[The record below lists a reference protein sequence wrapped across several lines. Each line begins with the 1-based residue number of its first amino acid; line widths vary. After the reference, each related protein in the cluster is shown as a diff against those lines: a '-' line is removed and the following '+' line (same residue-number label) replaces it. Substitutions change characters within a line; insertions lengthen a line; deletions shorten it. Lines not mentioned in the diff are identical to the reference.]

1 LLLPL
6 PTAGGDERRLAL
18 AQEWYRR
25 AAVSGGTQ
33 EETVLSVAELDRRL
47 RRAVETASGD
57 FWTEGEVSSLKRAPS
72 GHLYFTLKD
81 ESEDAVIDC
90 VLYRF
95 DALRA
100 QRFLSDGARIQIWG
114 RVTVWAPRGRL
125 QLIGQRVRP
134 AGRGALLVAL
144 EELKKKLQA
153 EGLFDPSKKRA
164 LPEAP
169 RVVGVVTSKTGAAFA
184 DIQTVAFR
192 RGHVRLV
199 LSPALVQG
207 DGAVRS
213 LLSAINRI
221 ERYPGLDVLI
231 IGRGGGSGEDLM
243 AFNDERVV
251 RRLAAVRVPVVSAVG
266 HETDI
271 SLSDLVADRRAATP
285 SQAAELC
292 VPDERVQHERL
303 RRCQQSLLRTFRNQ
317 LALEQSRVQ
326 RLRTRLAD
334 PRFVLALRDRELS
347 ELERRLRGK
356 LERKLTEQRAQLA
369 SLHSRLNARHPRTV
383 IALGRAHLGPM
394 PRRLS
399 AALRGALQTHR
410 AELGQRAAR
419 LDALSPLSVLG
430 RGYAIV
436 LDANGRALLDANRAR
451 TGDQLE
457 IRLSRGRLLAEVRAA
472 LEPEEPRS

>member
-1 LLLPL
+1 
-6 PTAGGDERRLAL
+6 
-18 AQEWYRR
+18 
-25 AAVSGGTQ
+25 VSGGTQ
-33 EETVLSVAELDRRL
+33 ETVLSVAELDRRL
-47 RRAVETASGD
+47 KRAVEVASGD
-57 FWTEGEVSSLKRAPS
+57 FWIEGEVSSLKRAPS

-90 VLYRF
+90 VLYKF

-100 QRFLSDGARIQIWG
+100 QRFLSDGARIQLWG

-125 QLIGQRVRP
+125 QLIGSRVRP

-153 EGLFDPSKKRA
+153 EGLFDAERKRP
-164 LPEAP
+164 LPEHP
-169 RVVGVVTSKTGAAFA
+169 RIVGVVTSKTGAAFA
-184 DIQTVAFR
+184 DIRTVAFR
-192 RGHVRLV
+192 RGNVRLV

-213 LLSAINRI
+213 LLAAIQRI
-221 ERYPGLDVLI
+221 ERYPGLDLLI

-292 VPDERVQHERL
+292 VPDSRVQHERL
-303 RRCQQSLLRTFRNQ
+303 RRCHLSLLRTFRNQ
-317 LALEQSRVQ
+317 LALERSQVQ

-334 PRFVLALRDRELS
+334 PRFVLALRDREVS
-347 ELERRLRGK
+347 ELESRLRGR
-356 LERKLTEQRAQLA
+356 LQRVLSEQRRTLSALQ
-369 SLHSRLNARHPRTV
+369 SRLLARHPRAV
-383 IALGRAHLGPM
+383 IALGRARLDPM
-394 PRRLS
+394 PARLS
-399 AALRGALQTHR
+399 AALRVGLSAQR
-410 AELGQRAAR
+410 SELARSAAR

-436 LDANGRALLDANRAR
+436 LDQNGRALLDASA
-451 TGDQLE
+451 TKPGATLE
-457 IRLSRGRLLAEVRAA
+457 IRLARGRLSAKVQDTLEAEKPRA
-472 LEPEEPRS
+472 

>member
-1 LLLPL
+1 
-6 PTAGGDERRLAL
+6 
-18 AQEWYRR
+18 
-25 AAVSGGTQ
+25 
-33 EETVLSVAELDRRL
+33 
-47 RRAVETASGD
+47 
-57 FWTEGEVSSLKRAPS
+57 
-72 GHLYFTLKD
+72 
-81 ESEDAVIDC
+81 
-90 VLYRF
+90 
-95 DALRA
+95 
-100 QRFLSDGARIQIWG
+100 
-114 RVTVWAPRGRL
+114 
-125 QLIGQRVRP
+125 
-134 AGRGALLVAL
+134 
-144 EELKKKLQA
+144 
-153 EGLFDPSKKRA
+153 
-164 LPEAP
+164 
-169 RVVGVVTSKTGAAFA
+169 VVTSKTGAAFA
-184 DIQTVAFR
+184 DIRTVAFR

-292 VPDERVQHERL
+292 VPDERVQHEKL

-347 ELERRLRGK
+347 ELERRLRGR
-356 LERKLTEQRAQLA
+356 LERKLTEQRVELA
-369 SLHSRLNARHPRTV
+369 ALQSRLNARHPRTV
-383 IALGRAHLGPM
+383 IALGRAHLGPV

-399 AALRGALQTHR
+399 AALRVALQARR
-410 AELGQRAAR
+410 AELGQSAAR

-436 LDANGRALLDANRAR
+436 LDANGRALLDADSAQA
-451 TGDQLE
+451 GDKLE
-457 IRLSRGRLLAEVRAA
+457 IRLSRGRLLAEVRA
-472 LEPEEPRS
+472 LPEAEDPRS